1 MSKQKFWNWNDSSE
15 LVLDGVIA
23 SESWYGDEVTPQL
36 FRDELAEHNGDLTIV
51 INSPGGDVFAG
62 VAIYNAIKNRNDG
75 HVTVRVDGVAASIA
89 SVIAMAGDTIKM
101 SLGSTMMIHK
111 PWSMAMGDAEELA
124 KTIGLLNKLEDSIV
138 DIYADRTGLDKEKIA
153 ELLAAETWLNPE
165 EAVALGFADNAPE
178 QKTSLSD
185 AIKNVKDLLSPV
197 HNAVMQPMMSI
208 QAKADTPVKDEV
220 EEANATDT
228 TPPVDE
234 AVEQTVETETEK
246 HYQITQEEVVTDVGE
261 EEAMADALAH
271 PNETVEIVEEVKNIS
286 KEKEINAMTKIA
298 ESQVLE
304 PKAQANVDATPK
316 VDAKA
321 WFKSK
326 DAVEAFTMA
335 LADNHGKDFRSE
347 EVQASY
353 KAAQVKA
360 GITDPS
366 VFTLP
371 EPVISS
377 IEDAVKSGEI
387 YSRMNHTGLDVFKLV
402 WDDADSEVDTSRAG
416 GFNPAYE
423 SEGVVD
429 RTKEE
434 QILDFENRVIRAQYI
449 YKYLVLGKET
459 IRENRSTGALVRF
472 VLNELP
478 VRIIRELERAAI
490 IGDGRGAGSKRK
502 ITSFVSVK
510 ADANAGNAFAS
521 TYTRQA
527 GESLAEAVRRA
538 ASQIEAD
545 GEVVLIA
552 KKGFSVDA
560 MFEKDGSGDL
570 LFPIGASAETVL
582 GVNTIIEPSWLTD
595 TSDPDNDAYLVVL
608 SQYHT
613 VGDNSVEAFTN
624 FKLETN
630 ENEFLQEI
638 YKGGALAAVNSA
650 VAISA
655 SLAS

>member
-1 MSKQKFWNWNDSSE
+1 MSKQKFWNWNDRSE

-36 FRDELAEHNGDLTIV
+36 FRDELATHNGDLTIV

-62 VAIYNAIKNRNDG
+62 VAIYNALKNRNDG

-111 PWSMAMGDAEELA
+111 PWSMAMGDAEELT
-124 KTIGLLNKLEDSIV
+124 KTIELLNKLEGSII
-138 DIYADRTGLDKEKIA
+138 DIYAERTGLDKEKIA

-165 EAVALGFADNAPE
+165 EAVALGFADEAPE

-208 QAKADTPVKDEV
+208 QAKANTPAKNEV
-220 EEANATDT
+220 EEADATDT

-234 AVEQTVETETEK
+234 AVEQTVETEPPVEAEPAK
-246 HYQITQEEVVTDVGE
+246 EV
-261 EEAMADALAH
+261 EEAKD
-271 PNETVEIVEEVKNIS
+271 ETEAQEVTEPVAEQTKEPV

-298 ESQVLE
+298 ETQVLE
-304 PKAQANVDATPK
+304 PKAQASVDATPK

-321 WFKSK
+321 WFKTK

-335 LADNHGKDFRSE
+335 LADNAGKSFQDE
-347 EVQASY
+347 EVQAAY

-371 EPVISS
+371 EPVITS

-402 WDDADSEVDTSRAG
+402 WDDADSELDTSRAG
-416 GFNPAYE
+416 GFNGLWE
-423 SEGVVD
+423 DSSSNID

-434 QILDFENRVIRAQYI
+434 QILDFEKRVIRAQYI

-490 IGDGRGAGSKRK
+490 IGDGRLAGSKRK

-510 ADANAGNAFAS
+510 ADATAGNAFAS

-538 ASQIEAD
+538 ASLIEAD

-560 MFEKDGSGDL
+560 MFEKDASGDL

-638 YKGGALAAVNSA
+638 YKGGALAAVKSA

-655 SLAS
+655 SVASS

>member
-1 MSKQKFWNWNDSSE
+1 MSKVFWRWTK
-15 LVLDGVIA
+15 
-23 SESWYGDEVTPQL
+23 DEVTSENSELIIEGEISSTTWFGDEATPAQL
-36 FRDELAEHNGDLTIV
+36 REELQGHNGDLTV
-51 INSPGGDVFAG
+51 HINSPGGDVWAG
-62 VAIYNAIKNRNDG
+62 TAMFNALKKHNG
-75 HVTVRVDGVAASIA
+75 SVTIVVDSLAASIA
-89 SVIAMAGDTIKM
+89 SIIAMAGDKIIM
-101 SLGSTMMIHK
+101 AEGSMLYVHK
-111 PWSMAMGDAEELA
+111 PWTMVVGNSDEMIEAAKLLEKLGDNL
-124 KTIGLLNKLEDSIV
+124 V
-138 DIYADRTGLDKEKIA
+138 DIYVNRTGKSKDEVVAMLEGDG
-153 ELLAAETWLNPE
+153 TWMTAT
-165 EAVALGFADNAPE
+165 EAVEAGFADEAEGKKVN
-178 QKTSLSD
+178 LSD
-185 AIKNVKDLLSPV
+185 TINNALKFAKPV
-197 HNAVMQPMMSI
+197 RAAVMQPAMSLKSI
-208 QAKADTPVKDEV
+208 LDEGAKNEV

-234 AVEQTVETETEK
+234 AVEQTVETETPVEADE
-246 HYQITQEEVVTDVGE
+246 QSEAETTEAQEVTEPVAE
-261 EEAMADALAH
+261 QTKQ
-271 PNETVEIVEEVKNIS
+271 PV
-286 KEKEINAMTKIA
+286 EKEIKAMSKEIA
-298 ESQVLE
+298 ETQVLE
-304 PKAQANVDATPK
+304 PKAQASVDATPK

-335 LADNHGKDFRSE
+335 LADNAGKDFRSE
-347 EVQASY
+347 EVQAAY

-371 EPVISS
+371 EPVITS

-402 WDDADSEVDTSRAG
+402 WDDADADVDTSRAG

-423 SEGVVD
+423 SGGNVD

-490 IGDGRGAGSKRK
+490 IGDGRSVGSKRK

-510 ADANAGNAFAS
+510 ADATAGNAFAS
-521 TYTRQA
+521 TYTRPA
-527 GESLAEAVRRA
+527 GVSLAEAVRRA
-538 ASQIEAD
+538 ATEVEAD

-552 KKGFSVDA
+552 KKGFAVDA
-560 MFEKDGSGDL
+560 QFERDNSGDL
-570 LFPIGASAETVL
+570 LFPIGTSAAAVL
-582 GVNTIIEPSWLTD
+582 GVSTIIEPTWFTD
-595 TSDPDNDAYLVVL
+595 ATDPDNDAYLVVL
-608 SQYHT
+608 SKYMT
-613 VGDNSVEAFTN
+613 VGDNSIEAFTN

-638 YKGGALAAVNSA
+638 YKGGALAAVKSA

-655 SLAS
+655 TVAS

>member
-36 FRDELAEHNGDLTIV
+36 FRDELAEHKGDLTVV

-124 KTIGLLNKLEDSIV
+124 KTIELLNKLEGSIV

-178 QKTSLSD
+178 QKASLSD
-185 AIKNVKDLLSPV
+185 TIKNVKDLLTPV

-208 QAKADTPVKDEV
+208 QAKANTPVKDEV

-234 AVEQTVETETEK
+234 AVEQTVETETPVEADEK
-246 HYQITQEEVVTDVGE
+246 SEAETTEAQEVTEPVAE
-261 EEAMADALAH
+261 ETKQ
-271 PNETVEIVEEVKNIS
+271 PV
-286 KEKEINAMTKIA
+286 KEKETKAMSKIA

-304 PKAQANVDATPK
+304 PKAQADVDTTPK

-335 LADNHGKDFRSE
+335 LADNAGKDFRSE
-347 EVQASY
+347 EVQAAY

-371 EPVISS
+371 EPVITS

-402 WDDADSEVDTSRAG
+402 WDDADSELDTSRAG
-416 GFNPAYE
+416 GFNGLWE
-423 SEGVVD
+423 DGSSNID

-434 QILDFENRVIRAQYI
+434 QILDFEKRVIRAQYI

-490 IGDGRGAGSKRK
+490 IGDGRAAGSKRK

-510 ADANAGNAFAS
+510 ADAAAGNAFAS

-613 VGDNSVEAFTN
+613 VGDNSIEAFTN

-655 SLAS
+655 TVAS

>member
-1 MSKQKFWNWNDSSE
+1 MSKQNFYRFVKSE
-15 LVLDGVIA
+15 AGGTELYLEGAIA
-23 SESWYGDEVTPQL
+23 SESWYDDEVSPKL
-36 FRDELAEHNGDLTIV
+36 FREELEAHTGDITV
-51 INSPGGDVFAG
+51 RINSPGGDTFAG
-62 VAIYNAIKNRNDG
+62 MQIYNMLKEYNGNVKII
-75 HVTVRVDGVAASIA
+75 VDSLAASAA
-89 SVIAMAGDTIKM
+89 SFIAMAGDEIVMNT
-101 SLGSTMMIHK
+101 GSMMMIHK
-111 PWSMAMGDAEELA
+111 SHIVAWGNEDEILGVIELLRKTDDNMA
-124 KTIGLLNKLEDSIV
+124 SI
-138 DIYADRTGLDKEKIA
+138 YSARTGKSVEEIK
-153 ELLAAETWLNPE
+153 ELLAKETWMTAE
-165 EAVALGFADNAPE
+165 EAVEMGFADSAVAG
-178 QKTSLSD
+178 KTKLADIVKSALGYSQEVQD
-185 AIKNVKDLLSPV
+185 AAK
-197 HNAVMQPMMSI
+197 QPMLSL
-208 QAKADTPVKDEV
+208 QARLKSETKKKV

-234 AVEQTVETETEK
+234 AVEQTVETETPVEADE
-246 HYQITQEEVVTDVGE
+246 QSEAETTEAQEVTEPVAE
-261 EEAMADALAH
+261 QTKE
-271 PNETVEIVEEVKNIS
+271 PV
-286 KEKEINAMTKIA
+286 EKEIKAMSKEIA

-335 LADNHGKDFRSE
+335 LAENAGKDFRSE
-347 EVQASY
+347 EVQAAY

-371 EPVISS
+371 EPVITS

-402 WDDADSEVDTSRAG
+402 WDDADADIDTSRAG

-423 SEGVVD
+423 SGGDVD
-429 RTKEE
+429 RTKE
-434 QILDFENRVIRAQYI
+434 QQVLDFENRVIRAQYI

-490 IGDGRGAGSKRK
+490 IGDGRTTGNKRK

-510 ADANAGNAFAS
+510 ADATAGNAFAS
-521 TYTRQA
+521 TYTRPA
-527 GESLAEAVRRA
+527 GVSLAEAVRRA
-538 ASQIEAD
+538 ATEVEAD

-552 KKGFSVDA
+552 KKGFAVDA
-560 MFEKDGSGDL
+560 QFERDNSGDL
-570 LFPIGASAETVL
+570 LFPIGTSAAAVL
-582 GVNTIIEPSWLTD
+582 GVSTIIEPTWFTD
-595 TSDPDNDAYLVVL
+595 TTDPDNDAYLVVL
-608 SQYHT
+608 SKYLT
-613 VGDNSVEAFTN
+613 VGDNSIEAFTN

-638 YKGGALAAVNSA
+638 YKGGALAAVKSA

-655 SLAS
+655 TVAS

>member
-36 FRDELAEHNGDLTIV
+36 FRGELAEHHGDLTVV

-111 PWSMAMGDAEELA
+111 PWSMAVGDAEDLA
-124 KTIGLLNKLEDSIV
+124 KTIELLNKLEGSIV

-153 ELLAAETWLNPE
+153 ELLTAETWLNPE

-208 QAKADTPVKDEV
+208 QAKANTPVKDEV
-220 EEANATDT
+220 EETDVT
-228 TPPVDE
+228 DATPPVDE
-234 AVEQTVETETEK
+234 AVEQTVETETPVEADEQSEAETTEAQEVTEPVAEQTKQPVEK
-246 HYQITQEEVVTDVGE
+246 ETK
-261 EEAMADALAH
+261 AM
-271 PNETVEIVEEVKNIS
+271 S
-286 KEKEINAMTKIA
+286 KEIA

-304 PKAQANVDATPK
+304 PKAQADVDTTPR

-335 LADNHGKDFRSE
+335 LADNAGKDFRDAD
-347 EVQASY
+347 VQAAY

-371 EPVISS
+371 EPVITA
-377 IEDAVKSGEI
+377 IEDAVTSGDI
-387 YSRMNHTGLDVFKLV
+387 YSKMNHTGLDVFKLV
-402 WDDADSEVDTSRAG
+402 WDDTDADADTSRAG
-416 GFNPAYE
+416 GFNPLYE
-423 SEGVVD
+423 SEAVVD

-434 QILDFENRVIRAQYI
+434 QILDFEKRVIRAQYI

-510 ADANAGNAFAS
+510 ADAGANNAFAS
-521 TYTRQA
+521 VYIPQVGETRY
-527 GESLAEAVRRA
+527 ESLVKAHAEL
-538 ASQIEAD
+538 EAE
-545 GEVVLIA
+545 GEVYLIH
-552 KKGFSVDA
+552 KKGFLT
-560 MFEKDGSGDL
+560 DL
-570 LFPIGASAETVL
+570 LLQTNANGGYIFAPGTDLARALGFAGAIQPT
-582 GVNTIIEPSWLTD
+582 WLNDIT
-595 TSDPDNDAYLVVL
+595 DPDNDAYLVVL
-608 SQYHT
+608 SKYMT
-613 VGDNSVEAFTN
+613 VGDNSIEAFTN

-655 SLAS
+655 SVAS

>member
-36 FRDELAEHNGDLTIV
+36 FRDELAERNGDLTIV

-62 VAIYNAIKNRNDG
+62 VAIYNAIKNRKDG

-111 PWSMAMGDAEELA
+111 PWSMAIGDAEDLA
-124 KTIGLLNKLEDSIV
+124 KTIELLNKLEGSIV
-138 DIYADRTGLDKEKIA
+138 DIYADRTGLDKQKIA
-153 ELLAAETWLNPE
+153 ELLTAETWLNPE

-208 QAKADTPVKDEV
+208 QAKAEQPVKDEV

-228 TPPVDE
+228 TAPVDE
-234 AVEQTVETETEK
+234 AVEQTVETEPPVEAEPTKEVEEAKDETEA
-246 HYQITQEEVVTDVGE
+246 QEVTDPVAE
-261 EEAMADALAH
+261 QTKQ
-271 PNETVEIVEEVKNIS
+271 PV

-304 PKAQANVDATPK
+304 PKAQADIDTTPR

-335 LADNHGKDFRSE
+335 LADNAGKDFRSE
-347 EVQASY
+347 EVQAAY

-371 EPVISS
+371 EPVITS

-402 WDDADSEVDTSRAG
+402 WDDADSEADTSRAG

-423 SEGVVD
+423 DGENGVD
-429 RTKEE
+429 RTKEQ

-490 IGDGRGAGSKRK
+490 IGDGRQVGNKRK

-510 ADANAGNAFAS
+510 ADATTGNAFAS

-538 ASQIEAD
+538 ASLIEAD

-655 SLAS
+655 SVAS

>member
-36 FRDELAEHNGDLTIV
+36 FRDELAEHKGDLTVV

-124 KTIGLLNKLEDSIV
+124 KTIELLNKLEGSIV

-178 QKTSLSD
+178 QKASLSD
-185 AIKNVKDLLSPV
+185 TIKNVKDLLTPV

-208 QAKADTPVKDEV
+208 QAKADTPVKNEV
-220 EEANATDT
+220 EETDVTDT
-228 TPPVDE
+228 TPSVDE
-234 AVEQTVETETEK
+234 TVEQTVETETPVEAEPAK
-246 HYQITQEEVVTDVGE
+246 EV
-261 EEAMADALAH
+261 EEAKD
-271 PNETVEIVEEVKNIS
+271 ETEAQEVTEPVAEQTKEPV
-286 KEKEINAMTKIA
+286 KEKEIKAMTKIA

-304 PKAQANVDATPK
+304 PKAQADVDTTPR

-335 LADNHGKDFRSE
+335 LADNAGKDFRSE
-347 EVQASY
+347 EVQAAY
-353 KAAQVKA
+353 KEAQVKA

-371 EPVISS
+371 EPVITS

-387 YSRMNHTGLDVFKLV
+387 YGRMNHTGLDVFKLV
-402 WDDADSEVDTSRAG
+402 WDDADSEADTSRAG
-416 GFNPAYE
+416 GFNGLWE
-423 SEGVVD
+423 DGSSNLD

-434 QILDFENRVIRAQYI
+434 QILDFESRVIRAQYI

-510 ADANAGNAFAS
+510 SDATAGNAFAS

-538 ASQIEAD
+538 ASLIEAD

-655 SLAS
+655 TVAS

>member
-1 MSKQKFWNWNDSSE
+1 MSKKFYSFVKNEANETE
-15 LVLDGVIA
+15 LRIEGVIA
-23 SESWYGDEVTPQL
+23 NESWYEDEVSPKM
-36 FRDELAEHNGDLTIV
+36 FREELAKHSGDITV
-51 INSPGGDVFAG
+51 RINSPGGDVTAG
-62 VAIYNAIKNRNDG
+62 VSLYNSLNEHDG
-75 HVTVRVDGVAASIA
+75 HVTVKVDGLAASIA
-89 SVIAMAGDTIKM
+89 SLIAMAGDKIIM
-101 SLGSTMMIHK
+101 LPASMMMTHL
-111 PWSMAMGDAEELA
+111 PWSVAMGNA
-124 KTIGLLNKLEDSIV
+124 KDMEQTVEMLKKVGESMIP
-138 DIYADRTGLDKEKIA
+138 IYAARTGLSEERVL
-153 ELLAAETWLNPE
+153 ELLEAETWMTAQD
-165 EAVALGFADNAPE
+165 AVELGFADEAVE
-178 QKTSLSD
+178 AKTSLAS
-185 AIKNVKDLLSPV
+185 AMARIKDFTASTQS
-197 HNAVMQPMMSI
+197 AVMQPMMSI
-208 QAKADTPVKDEV
+208 QAKATPVKNEV

-228 TPPVDE
+228 TPSVDE
-234 AVEQTVETETEK
+234 AVEQTVETETPVEADEK
-246 HYQITQEEVVTDVGE
+246 SEAEDETEEQEVTEPVAE
-261 EEAMADALAH
+261 ETKE
-271 PNETVEIVEEVKNIS
+271 PV

-304 PKAQANVDATPK
+304 PKAQASVDATPK

-335 LADNHGKDFRSE
+335 LADNAGKDFRSE

-371 EPVISS
+371 EPVITS

-387 YSRMNHTGLDVFKLV
+387 YGRMNHTGLDVFKLV
-402 WDDADSEVDTSRAG
+402 WDDADSELDTSRAG
-416 GFNPAYE
+416 GFNGLWE
-423 SEGVVD
+423 DGSSNID

-434 QILDFENRVIRAQYI
+434 QILDFEKRVIRAQYI

-490 IGDGRGAGSKRK
+490 IGDGRLAGSKRK

-510 ADANAGNAFAS
+510 SDATTGNAFAS

-638 YKGGALAAVNSA
+638 YKGGALAAVKSA

-655 SLAS
+655 SVASS

>member
-1 MSKQKFWNWNDSSE
+1 MSKQFWKWAKAENSSE
-15 LVLDGVIA
+15 LILEGVIA
-23 SESWYGDEVTPQL
+23 SDSWFEDDVTPKL
-36 FRDELAEHNGDLTIV
+36 FREELAQHPGAVTV
-51 INSPGGDVFAG
+51 RINSPGGDVSAG
-62 VAIYNAIKNRNDG
+62 VSIYNMLNEHNG
-75 HVTVRVDGVAASIA
+75 EVHVKVDGIAASIA
-89 SVIAMAGDTIKM
+89 SLIAMAGDKITMLPGAMMMVHLPWTIAAGNSDDMKQVVEVLEKTGE
-101 SLGSTMMIHK
+101 SMI
-111 PWSMAMGDAEELA
+111 P
-124 KTIGLLNKLEDSIV
+124 
-138 DIYADRTGLDKEKIA
+138 IYSARTGLSEERVE
-153 ELLAAETWLNPE
+153 ELLKAETWMTAE
-165 EAVALGFADNAPE
+165 DAVELGFADEAIE
-178 QKTSLSD
+178 AKTSLANAMAKITELTASTQS
-185 AIKNVKDLLSPV
+185 AIMQPVMSIKGAKAEVKD
-197 HNAVMQPMMSI
+197 
-208 QAKADTPVKDEV
+208 D
-220 EEANATDT
+220 TDT
-228 TPPVDE
+228 T
-234 AVEQTVETETEK
+234 EK
-246 HYQITQEEVVTDVGE
+246 PAEVVTE
-261 EEAMADALAH
+261 EPETQNAEAEA
-271 PNETVEIVEEVKNIS
+271 ETTEAQEVTEPVAEQTKQSVEKETKAMS
-286 KEKEINAMTKIA
+286 KEIA

-321 WFKSK
+321 WFKTK

-335 LADNHGKDFRSE
+335 LADNAGKDFRSE
-347 EVQASY
+347 EVQAAY

-360 GITDPS
+360 GIADPS

-371 EPVISS
+371 EPVITS

-402 WDDADSEVDTSRAG
+402 WDDADSELDTSRAG
-416 GFNPAYE
+416 GFNGLWE
-423 SEGVVD
+423 DGSSNID

-490 IGDGRGAGSKRK
+490 IGDGRVAGSKRK

-510 ADANAGNAFAS
+510 ADATTGNAFAS

-655 SLAS
+655 TVAS

>member
-1 MSKQKFWNWNDSSE
+1 MTQFWKWVKNEVSSSGSE
-15 LVLDGVIA
+15 LVLEGVVA
-23 SESWYGDEVTPQL
+23 SESWYGDEVTPKA
-36 FRDELAEHNGDLTIV
+36 FREELEKHKGDLTVV
-51 INSPGGDVFAG
+51 INSPGGDVYSG
-62 VAIYNAIKNRNDG
+62 IYIYNELKNHEGN
-75 HVTVRVDGVAASIA
+75 VTVRINGLAASIA
-89 SVIAMAGDTIKM
+89 SVIAMAGDKVIM
-101 SLGSTMMIHK
+101 EQGSLMMVHQPMVGSFGNADEMRETAEYLDK
-111 PWSMAMGDAEELA
+111 VGDQL
-124 KTIGLLNKLEDSIV
+124 I
-138 DIYADRTGLDKEKIA
+138 DIYQSKTGLDRERVVEMLK
-153 ELLAAETWLNPE
+153 AETWLDGT
-165 EAVALGFADNAPE
+165 EAVELGFADEAPGAGKLSNAV
-178 QKTSLSD
+178 
-185 AIKNVKDLLSPV
+185 KNVLDY
-197 HNAVMQPMMSI
+197 M
-208 QAKADTPVKDEV
+208 TPVKAAISQPLASLQAKLV
-220 EEANATDT
+220 EEVNATDT
-228 TPPVDE
+228 TPSVDE
-234 AVEQTVETETEK
+234 AVEQTVEIDTAVEDNTDTEATEVAA
-246 HYQITQEEVVTDVGE
+246 EAEVTDTAE
-261 EEAMADALAH
+261 ETQPVKEEIKAMS
-271 PNETVEIVEEVKNIS
+271 EI
-286 KEKEINAMTKIA
+286 AQT
-298 ESQVLE
+298 QVME
-304 PKAQANVDATPK
+304 PSAQAK
-316 VDAKA
+316 VDAPVVNAKE

-335 LADNHGKDFRSE
+335 LAENAGKDFRSE
-347 EVQASY
+347 EVQAAY

-371 EPVISS
+371 EPVVTS

-402 WDDADSEVDTSRAG
+402 WDDADSELDTSRAG
-416 GFNPAYE
+416 GFNGLWE
-423 SEGVVD
+423 DGSSNLD

-490 IGDGRGAGSKRK
+490 IGDGRVAGSKRK

-510 ADANAGNAFAS
+510 ADATAGNAFAS

-538 ASQIEAD
+538 ASLIEAD

-560 MFEKDGSGDL
+560 MFEKDASGDL

-638 YKGGALAAVNSA
+638 YKGGALAAVKSA

-655 SLAS
+655 SVAS

>member
-1 MSKQKFWNWNDSSE
+1 MSKQKFWNFNDSSE

-36 FRDELAEHNGDLTIV
+36 FRDELAQHNGDLTIV

-62 VAIYNAIKNRNDG
+62 VAIYNALKNRDG
-75 HVTVRVDGVAASIA
+75 GKTTVRVDGVAASIA

-111 PWSMAMGDAEELA
+111 PWSMAVGDATELA
-124 KTIGLLNKLEDSIV
+124 KTIELLDKLEGSIV
-138 DIYADRTGLDKEKIA
+138 DIYADRTGLDKDEIVK
-153 ELLAAETWLNPE
+153 LLAAETWLTSE
-165 EAVALGFADNAPE
+165 EAVALGFADEAPE
-178 QKTSLSD
+178 KRASLSD
-185 AIKNVKDLLSPV
+185 TMKNVKDLLAPIQ
-197 HNAVMQPMMSI
+197 NAVMQPMMSI
-208 QAKADTPVKDEV
+208 QVKAEQSQV

-228 TPPVDE
+228 TTSTDE
-234 AVEQTVETETEK
+234 AVEQTVEVEPTVEADATDDKTE
-246 HYQITQEEVVTDVGE
+246 V
-261 EEAMADALAH
+261 EEAETT
-271 PNETVEIVEEVKNIS
+271 NEVEVTEPTEEITEPVKEEIKAMS
-286 KEKEINAMTKIA
+286 KEIA

-304 PKAQANVDATPK
+304 PKAQANVDATPR
-316 VDAKA
+316 VDAKE
-321 WFKSK
+321 WFKTK

-335 LADNHGKDFRSE
+335 LANNAGKSFQDV
-347 EVQASY
+347 EVQAAY

-360 GITDPS
+360 GIADPS

-371 EPVISS
+371 EPVVTS

-402 WDDADSEVDTSRAG
+402 WDDADSELDTSRAG
-416 GFNPAYE
+416 GFNGLWE
-423 SEGVVD
+423 DSSSNID

-434 QILDFENRVIRAQYI
+434 QILDFESRVIRAQYI

-459 IRENRSTGALVRF
+459 VRENRSTGALVRF

-490 IGDGRGAGSKRK
+490 IGDGRAVGSKRK

-510 ADANAGNAFAS
+510 ADATAGNAFAS
-521 TYTRQA
+521 TYTRQT
-527 GESLAEAVRRA
+527 GVSLAEAVRRA
-538 ASQIEAD
+538 ADLVEAD

-552 KKGFSVDA
+552 KKGFATDA
-560 MFEKDGSGDL
+560 QFEKDGSGDL
-570 LFPIGASAETVL
+570 LFPIGTSAEAIL
-582 GVNTIIEPSWLTD
+582 GVSTIIEPTWFND
-595 TSDPDNDAYLVVL
+595 TTDPDNDAYLVVL
-608 SQYHT
+608 SKYLT
-613 VGDNSVEAFTN
+613 VGDNSIEAFTN

-655 SLAS
+655 DVAS

>member
-36 FRDELAEHNGDLTIV
+36 FRDELAQHNGDLTIV

-111 PWSMAMGDAEELA
+111 PWSIAVGDAEELT
-124 KTIGLLNKLEDSIV
+124 KTIELLNKLEGSII

-153 ELLAAETWLNPE
+153 ELLSAETWLNPE

-178 QKTSLSD
+178 QKASLSD
-185 AIKNVKDLLSPV
+185 TIKNVKDLLTPV

-208 QAKADTPVKDEV
+208 QAKAVEPVKNEV

-234 AVEQTVETETEK
+234 AVEQTVETETPVEADEK
-246 HYQITQEEVVTDVGE
+246 SEAETTEAQEVTEPVAE
-261 EEAMADALAH
+261 QTKQ
-271 PNETVEIVEEVKNIS
+271 PV
-286 KEKEINAMTKIA
+286 EKEIKAMSKEIA
-298 ESQVLE
+298 ETQVLE
-304 PKAQANVDATPK
+304 PKAQANVDATPR

-335 LADNHGKDFRSE
+335 LADNAGKDFRSE
-347 EVQASY
+347 EVQAAY

-371 EPVISS
+371 EPVITS

-387 YSRMNHTGLDVFKLV
+387 YGRMNHTGLDVFKLV
-402 WDDADSEVDTSRAG
+402 WDDADADIDTSRAG
-416 GFNPAYE
+416 GFNGQWE
-423 SEGVVD
+423 DGSSNLD

-490 IGDGRGAGSKRK
+490 IGDGRIAGSKRK

-510 ADANAGNAFAS
+510 ADATAGNAFAS

-538 ASQIEAD
+538 ASLIEAD

-613 VGDNSVEAFTN
+613 VGDNSIEAFTN

-638 YKGGALAAVNSA
+638 YKGGALAAVKSA

-655 SLAS
+655 TVAS

>member
-1 MSKQKFWNWNDSSE
+1 MSKQKFWNFNDSSE

-36 FRDELAEHNGDLTIV
+36 FRDELAEHRGDLTVV

-62 VAIYNAIKNRNDG
+62 VAIYNALKNRDG
-75 HVTVRVDGVAASIA
+75 GKTTVRVDGVAASIA
-89 SVIAMAGDTIKM
+89 SVIAMAGDSIKM

-111 PWSMAMGDAEELA
+111 PWSMAVGDATELA
-124 KTIGLLNKLEDSIV
+124 KTIQLLDKLEGSIV
-138 DIYADRTGLDKEKIA
+138 DIYADRTGLEKDEIVK
-153 ELLAAETWLNPE
+153 LLAAETWLTPE
-165 EAVALGFADNAPE
+165 EAVALGFADEAPE
-178 QKTSLSD
+178 KRASLSD
-185 AIKNVKDLLSPV
+185 TMKNVKDLLAPIQ
-197 HNAVMQPMMSI
+197 NAVMQPMMSI
-208 QAKADTPVKDEV
+208 QVKAEQPKVEEADDSTTTPPTDEAAEQAVEVEPTVEADATDGETEV
-220 EEANATDT
+220 EEAETPEASEQSEVEETEVQEVTEPAT
-228 TPPVDE
+228 
-234 AVEQTVETETEK
+234 EQTNPVNKEMK
-246 HYQITQEEVVTDVGE
+246 
-261 EEAMADALAH
+261 AM
-271 PNETVEIVEEVKNIS
+271 S
-286 KEKEINAMTKIA
+286 KEIA

-304 PKAQANVDATPK
+304 PKAQAVTTP
-316 VDAKA
+316 VVNAKE
-321 WFKSK
+321 WFKTK

-335 LADNHGKDFRSE
+335 LANNAGKSFQDE
-347 EVQASY
+347 EVQAAY

-360 GITDPS
+360 GIADPS

-371 EPVISS
+371 EPVVTS

-387 YSRMNHTGLDVFKLV
+387 YSRMNHTGLDVYKLM
-402 WDDADSEVDTSRAG
+402 WDDADAELDTSRAG
-416 GFNPAYE
+416 GFNGLWE
-423 SEGVVD
+423 DGSSNID

-434 QILDFENRVIRAQYI
+434 QILDFESRVIRAQYI

-459 IRENRSTGALVRF
+459 VRENRSTGALVRF

-490 IGDGRGAGSKRK
+490 IGDGRANGSKRK

-510 ADANAGNAFAS
+510 ADATAGNAFAS
-521 TYTRQA
+521 TYTRPA
-527 GESLAEAVRRA
+527 GVSLAEAVRRA
-538 ASQIEAD
+538 AALIDAD

-560 MFEKDGSGDL
+560 QFERDSSGDL
-570 LFPIGASAETVL
+570 LFPIGTSAAAVL
-582 GVNTIIEPSWLTD
+582 GVSTIIEPTWFTD
-595 TSDPDNDAYLVVL
+595 ATDADNDAYLVVL
-608 SQYHT
+608 GKYMT
-613 VGDNSVEAFTN
+613 VGDNSIEAFTN

-655 SLAS
+655 EVAS

>member
-36 FRDELAEHNGDLTIV
+36 FRDELAERNGDLTIV

-62 VAIYNAIKNRNDG
+62 VAIYNAIKNRKDG

-111 PWSMAMGDAEELA
+111 PWSMAVGDAGELA
-124 KTIGLLNKLEDSIV
+124 KTIELLDKLEGSIV

-178 QKTSLSD
+178 QKASLSD
-185 AIKNVKDLLSPV
+185 TIKNVKDLLTPV

-208 QAKADTPVKDEV
+208 QAKAVEPVKNEV
-220 EEANATDT
+220 EEADATDT
-228 TPPVDE
+228 TPSVDE
-234 AVEQTVETETEK
+234 AVEQAVETETPVEADE
-246 HYQITQEEVVTDVGE
+246 QSEAETTEAQEVTEPVAE
-261 EEAMADALAH
+261 ETKQ
-271 PNETVEIVEEVKNIS
+271 PV
-286 KEKEINAMTKIA
+286 KEKEIKAMSKEIA

-304 PKAQANVDATPK
+304 PKAQANVDATPR

-335 LADNHGKDFRSE
+335 LADNAGKDFRSE
-347 EVQASY
+347 EVQAAY

-371 EPVISS
+371 EPVITS
-377 IEDAVKSGEI
+377 IEDAVTSGEI
-387 YSRMNHTGLDVFKLV
+387 YGRMNHTGLDVFKLV
-402 WDDADSEVDTSRAG
+402 WDDADSEADTSRAG
-416 GFNPAYE
+416 GFNGLWE
-423 SEGVVD
+423 DGSSNID

-434 QILDFENRVIRAQYI
+434 QILDFESRVIRAQYI

-510 ADANAGNAFAS
+510 ADAAAGNAFAS

-608 SQYHT
+608 SQYPT
-613 VGDNSVEAFTN
+613 VGDNSVEAFNN

-655 SLAS
+655 TVAS

>member
-1 MSKQKFWNWNDSSE
+1 MSKQKFYRFAKSEAGTSE
-15 LVLDGVIA
+15 LYLEGVIS
-23 SESWYGDEVTPQL
+23 SESWYDDEVSPKQ
-36 FRDELAEHNGDLTIV
+36 FREELDRHTGDITV
-51 INSPGGDVFAG
+51 RINSPGGDSFAG
-62 VAIYNAIKNRNDG
+62 MQIYNMLKDRSGKVKVI
-75 HVTVRVDGVAASIA
+75 VDALAASAA
-89 SVIAMAGDTIKM
+89 SVIAMAGDEVIMET
-101 SLGSTMMIHK
+101 GSMMMIHK
-111 PWSMAMGDAEELA
+111 SSIFAAGNEDDMLSTIELLRGVDESMI
-124 KTIGLLNKLEDSIV
+124 K
-138 DIYADRTGLDKEKIA
+138 IYSARTGKSEDEIRS
-153 ELLAAETWLNPE
+153 LLTNDFWMTAD
-165 EAVALGFADNAPE
+165 EAVEMGFADE
-178 QKTSLSD
+178 
-185 AIKNVKDLLSPV
+185 AIAGKSRLADMVESALGYTQEVQS
-197 HNAVMQPMMSI
+197 AAMQPVLSL
-208 QAKADTPVKDEV
+208 QAKLKVKAEKKV

-234 AVEQTVETETEK
+234 AAEQAVETEPPVEAEPAK
-246 HYQITQEEVVTDVGE
+246 EV
-261 EEAMADALAH
+261 EEAKD
-271 PNETVEIVEEVKNIS
+271 ETEAQEVTEPVAEQTKQPV
-286 KEKEINAMTKIA
+286 EKEIKAMSKEIA

-335 LADNHGKDFRSE
+335 LADNAGKDFRSE
-347 EVQASY
+347 EVQAAY

-371 EPVISS
+371 EPVITS
-377 IEDAVKSGEI
+377 IEDAVTSGEI

-423 SEGVVD
+423 SEGTVD
-429 RTKEE
+429 RTKEQ

-490 IGDGRGAGSKRK
+490 IGDGRVAGSKRK

-510 ADANAGNAFAS
+510 ADATAGNAFAS

-638 YKGGALAAVNSA
+638 YKGGALAAVKSA

-655 SLAS
+655 AVAS